1 MLYKI
6 GMNKQTFEYKPCI
19 VLQGDVDDE
28 CWVIG
33 VLLKRTAKRFYV
45 YNAVRE
51 KAEYY
56 KHVKFE
62 KTDNYPYWE
71 EVIKEAKKWA

>member
-1 MLYKI
+1 
-6 GMNKQTFEYKPCI
+6 
-19 VLQGDVDDE
+19 
-28 CWVIG
+28 
-33 VLLKRTAKRFYV
+33 TAKRFYV